1 MSSETRV
8 ITGAKTRF
16 AYLNVKKP
24 RINEGGALKYSA
36 CLLIPKDDEETLDKI
51 SDAVWTAYNE
61 AKEQLAYADG
71 RIPTLEEIKCPIK
84 DGDIEKPDDP
94 DFAGHYYIYASSIYK
109 PEVVNAQLEPVDED
123 ELYSGM
129 LGRASITFFGYAI
142 YDNKGIGC
150 ALNNIQKLYE
160 GKRMDRR
167 RTAAEDFAEFA
178 EKPSTEPEVK
188 DK

>member
-1 MSSETRV
+1 MSTEKRV

-16 AYLNVKKP
+16 AYLNVKRP
-24 RINEGGALKYSA
+24 RIDEGGKLKYSA

-51 SDAVWTAYNE
+51 SDAVWTAYE
-61 AKEQLAYADG
+61 TAKEMLADANG
-71 RIPTLEEIKCPIK
+71 VVPALEEIKVPIR

-94 DFAGHYYIYASSIYK
+94 DYAGHYFINASSLYK
-109 PEVVNAQLEPVDED
+109 PEVVNAQLEAVPDDEV
-123 ELYSGM
+123 YSGM
-129 LGRASITFFGYAI
+129 VGRASISFFAYAI

-167 RTAAEDFAEFA
+167 RTAAEDFAAFKARSDTAGKGGE
-178 EKPSTEPEVK
+178 
-188 DK
+188 